1 MTAPTHITF
10 AEFVYLLI
18 LTTTGVS
25 LNIVN
30 TILIAVSS
38 LLPDIDTAASLI
50 GKTFP
55 FISTRLERRFGHRT
69 LTHSVIFIACM
80 SVVSMPLLLFN
91 TDLFSTFIVGYT
103 SHPFLDTMTVN
114 GVKLFYPFSTV
125 KCVFPLEVNNP
136 HRYRVQTGGKMD
148 KTLAIIFLVG
158 CIPTFVIAL
167 QGYERF
173 IRSTQQNI
181 ESAVRDFNEFSIDHI
196 VQANVIAYNMLTK
209 EPLTG
214 TVEIVGAVNPNTLIF
229 KGTDKHLHSLGKSF
243 QADYVAEKVLCN
255 RWKPARSII
264 TNVDLSNQLL
274 SQITSYIDTS
284 AENYF
289 FGELTTT
296 DKVSLPENIKLFC
309 PISGSSNIIK
319 FNFATYDDIR
329 DFNLEYVF
337 IAKGLLTIKSII
349 TDSSVNVSQI
359 NNLII
364 PRPENYV
371 QLSVVLNAKESINF
385 LKNRGDTL
393 RENEL
398 IAIKD
403 LAQFFQ
409 EKIDLNQD
417 KIQMLEN
424 QHTIAIMELNQKIN
438 TAEQA
443 ARIDSS
449 DYFQNLIL
457 SQSGY
462 VSTDILN
469 VSELKWQKS
478 RRILSQYIASKSA
491 LEAKTSHE
499 IRKLTLS
506 NAELMAKHKAAE
518 RQSEIRSTA
527 YGVLLDVRQF
537 QRNNKTQITFIIK
550 KLK

>member
-214 TVEIVGAVNPNTLIF
+214 TVEIVGALNPNTLIF

-264 TNVDLSNQLL
+264 NNVDLSNQLL

-449 DYFQNLIL
+449 DYFKNLIL

-478 RRILSQYIASKSA
+478 RHILSQYIASKSA

-506 NAELMAKHKAAE
+506 NAELMAKRKAAE

>member
-214 TVEIVGAVNPNTLIF
+214 TVEIVGALNPNTLIF

-506 NAELMAKHKAAE
+506 NAELMAKRKAAE